1 MSGDG
6 TKSIWWNGELIPHGD
21 AKVHVLTHAL
31 HYGTGV
37 FEGIRA
43 YKGPNG
49 LAVFRLTEHIQRL
62 FDSAAAYKIA
72 MPLSVEQVVQGCVDV
87 VRDNDLD
94 ECYLRP
100 LAWIGFGPL
109 GVYWKTNPTNI
120 AVAAF
125 PWGTYLGPEALEKGI
140 RCTISSWTRI
150 HHAQFPTTAKGCGQY
165 LNSVLAVREAHEK
178 GFDEAILLDRHG
190 NVAEGSGENLFVIKD
205 GRMRTPGLDASILPG
220 ITRASVMELA
230 EDHGIPVEVGAV
242 TRGELYAADEAF
254 FTGTAAEVTPI
265 REVDER
271 TIGAGVRGPITTT
284 LQTAYLDAVR
294 GENPAKA
301 HWLTPTA

>member
-6 TKSIWWNGELIPHGD
+6 TKSIWWNGDLVPHGD
-21 AKVHVLTHAL
+21 AKVHVLTHAI

-43 YKGPNG
+43 YRGPKG
-49 LAVFRLTEHIQRL
+49 LAVFRLREHIERL
-62 FDSAAAYKIA
+62 FGSAAAYKIE
-72 MPLSVEQVVQGCVDV
+72 MPMSIDDVIEGCLAV
-87 VRDNDLD
+87 VRDNELD

-100 LAWIGFGPL
+100 IAFIGFGPL
-109 GVYWKTNPTNI
+109 GVYWRDNPTNV

-125 PWGTYLGPEALEKGI
+125 PWGTYLGEEALEKGI
-140 RCTISSWTRI
+140 RVTVSSWTRI

-178 GFDEAILLDRHG
+178 GFDEALLLDRHG

-205 GRMRTPGLDASILPG
+205 GVMRTPGLDSSILPG

-230 EDHGIPVEVGAV
+230 AELGHTVEVGNV
-242 TRGELYAADEAF
+242 TRGEVYAADEAF

-265 REVDER
+265 HEVDGHV
-271 TIGAGVRGPITTT
+271 IGAGGRGPITTEI
-284 LQTAYLDAVR
+284 QSAYLGAVR
-294 GENPAKA
+294 GQHPDKD
-301 HWLTPTA
+301 HWLAHV